1 MAYDWQSVIFEESAS
16 LLEAVRRGPL
26 DARVPGCPDWSL
38 AELCTHIGFV
48 QRWATFIMIHS
59 RPPKRDE
66 FEAEGL
72 IRPRDPAEAAS
83 FFEQATGP
91 LVAALAAADVDA
103 PCWNFTGT
111 NQTAGF
117 WRRRQALEVA
127 FHRWDAE
134 SAAGTPS
141 PLSAEI
147 AVDLVDEFI
156 TILTP
161 RAVAQDS
168 FDVSGLVG
176 DVHVHCTD
184 VEGEWT
190 FQAVDGKVEI
200 TSGHGKAAA
209 AIRGTASDLALF
221 LYHRARVGTIEQFG
235 DTDLIDSW
243 MSKLTF

>member
-1 MAYDWQSVIFEESAS
+1 MAYDWQSVIVEESAS
-16 LLEAVRRGPL
+16 LFEAVRRGPL
-26 DARVPGCPDWSL
+26 DARVPGCPEWSL
-38 AELCTHIGFV
+38 AQLSAHIGFV
-48 QRWATFIMIHS
+48 QRWATFIVINS

-66 FEAEGL
+66 FEAAGL
-72 IRPRDPAEAAS
+72 MRPEDPEHAAG
-83 FFEQATGP
+83 FFEEATQP
-91 LVAALAAADVDA
+91 LVAALTGADVDA
-103 PCWNFTGT
+103 PCWNFTGI

-134 SAAGTPS
+134 AAAGIPS
-141 PLSAEI
+141 PMRAEI
-147 AVDLVDEFI
+147 AVDVVDEFI
-156 TILTP
+156 TMLVP
-161 RAVAQDS
+161 RAVGQDT
-168 FDVSGLVG
+168 FDASALVG

-190 FQAVDGKVEI
+190 FQIVDGKVEI

-221 LYHRARVGTIEQFG
+221 LYHRTPVGTIEQFG